1 VRTAYVCDL
10 PMTHRI
16 GMWWQLAALAS
27 APSTAR
33 RQRAEKESYICSL
46 LRAESEYVWRTCVMK
61 RIFRSTV
68 YAWTFRGAVMLM
80 TEGGGRAHLHLA
92 CGTARKLHRRG
103 RVPNPV
109 RTSLTACMVFIC
121 CYRQL
126 PHRACARI
134 RMRLVGVCGA
144 RPASGASRA
153 GMWTAA
159 AYNRIHHDSHGRHVY
174 CSQTQLV

>member
-1 VRTAYVCDL
+1 MRTAYVCDL

-126 PHRACARI
+126 PHRF
-134 RMRLVGVCGA
+134 MRPHPHATGRSVRRSPGKRCV
-144 RPASGASRA
+144 ASR
-153 GMWTAA
+153 
-159 AYNRIHHDSHGRHVY
+159 HVDSGGVQSHSPRQPRTS
-174 CSQTQLV
+174 CIL